1 MAVPDFGAAPACA
14 DPALAAEPE
23 PDGVAAPCA
32 AAVADAPEEGAALD
46 AVALVDPLGAAGF
59 GAAGGGVVAEAPAA
73 TELAGAGGVDC
84 VAALP
89 AAEDVPAAA
98 PPESDATAGA
108 GVSSLPQPA
117 EIIAK
122 PAQPS
127 ATATHLKR
135 RSMMRNGTA
144 RAFVGPKGADIL
156 AQMHRS
162 QANHRAFTVTELLVV
177 IGIIALLVTIVVL
190 GAQKVVTLA
199 RVSKD
204 LSQQRAITNAQSAYA
219 SDNND
224 AFASNRTEGLSGGSQ
239 WSQVSFTVNINGT
252 AYPYLLNNGNT
263 NQDRYHCWVRTYG
276 ANVYNVPGQGQT
288 ERESAITSGALYPY
302 IGSVGSYRSPYDP
315 TKRLRSYS
323 INSFVGSTVP
333 EDAAYYIQNWASWI
347 GCKGIAPGEF
357 NTTKRS
363 KIPQPSKTIMSI
375 IEDDTRLAGAS
386 SGNYFNNNGWVVD
399 PRAPA
404 GTPNQGAC
412 IAGGWSGWI
421 DWPAFWDSKYIT
433 YSYVDGSTESYQMI
447 NPNVERA
454 IVGPPFPG
462 ADHNYAQPPDSPG
475 SPWRQDWMHFR
486 ERLLPGVI
494 PPIINRSL
502 IPQS

>member
-1 MAVPDFGAAPACA
+1 MTAAS
-14 DPALAAEPE
+14 D
-23 PDGVAAPCA
+23 A
-32 AAVADAPEEGAALD
+32 AAVADPLGEGAALD
-46 AVALVDPLGAAGF
+46 AVAPVDPLGAAAF
-59 GAAGGGVVAEAPAA
+59 GAVGGWVVAEEPAA
-73 TELAGAGGVDC
+73 TEPAGAAGVDWAEAPSA
-84 VAALP
+84 VAG
-89 AAEDVPAAA
+89 VPAGV
-98 PPESDATAGA
+98 PPESEATGGA
-108 GVSSLPQPA
+108 GMSSLPQPA

-144 RAFVGPKGADIL
+144 RAFVIRKGADIL
-156 AQMHRS
+156 GQMHRS
-162 QANHRAFTVTELLVV
+162 QANQRAFTVTELLVV

-252 AYPYLLNNGNT
+252 NYPYLLNNGNT

-288 ERESAITSGALYPY
+288 ERESAITSGVLYPY

-323 INSFVGSTVP
+323 LNSFVGSTVP

-363 KIPQPSKTIMSI
+363 KIPEPSKTIMSI

-386 SGNYFNNNGWVVD
+386 SGNYFNNNGWVID
-399 PRAPA
+399 PRAPV

-412 IAGGWSGWI
+412 IAGGWNGWI

-462 ADHNYAQPPDSPG
+462 ADHNYAQPPDSAG

>member
-1 MAVPDFGAAPACA
+1 VLGCAAGAPADA
-14 DPALAAEPE
+14 
-23 PDGVAAPCA
+23 VAA
-32 AAVADAPEEGAALD
+32 GAALPGAVASPD
-46 AVALVDPLGAAGF
+46 EVVVDELAVALAGGAF
-59 GAAGGGVVAEAPAA
+59 GAAGEPTDGG
-73 TELAGAGGVDC
+73 
-84 VAALP
+84 
-89 AAEDVPAAA
+89 AAA
-98 PPESDATAGA
+98 PEGVGAVARVADSPPGDGAAGVDALPGSTATGGG
-108 GVSSLPQPA
+108 GVSSFSQPA
-117 EIIAK
+117 QISDK
-122 PAQPS
+122 PMQLT
-127 ATATHLKR
+127 ATATHPER
-135 RSMMRNGTA
+135 RFMMRNGSA
-144 RAFVGPKGADIL
+144 RAFFGSNRADIL
-156 AQMHRS
+156 AQMHRP

-252 AYPYLLNNGNT
+252 QYPYLLNNGNT

-288 ERESAITSGALYPY
+288 ERDTAITSGVLYPY

-323 INSFVGSTVP
+323 LNSFVGSTVP
-333 EDAAYYIQNWASWI
+333 EDAAFYIQNWASWI

-363 KIPQPSKTIMSI
+363 KIPVPSQTIMSI

-386 SGNYFNNNGWVVD
+386 SGNYFNNNGWVID

-412 IAGGWSGWI
+412 IAGGWNGWI
-421 DWPAFWDSKYIT
+421 DWPAFWESKYIT

>member
-1 MAVPDFGAAPACA
+1 
-14 DPALAAEPE
+14 
-23 PDGVAAPCA
+23 
-32 AAVADAPEEGAALD
+32 
-46 AVALVDPLGAAGF
+46 
-59 GAAGGGVVAEAPAA
+59 
-73 TELAGAGGVDC
+73 
-84 VAALP
+84 
-89 AAEDVPAAA
+89 
-98 PPESDATAGA
+98 
-108 GVSSLPQPA
+108 
-117 EIIAK
+117 
-122 PAQPS
+122 
-127 ATATHLKR
+127 
-135 RSMMRNGTA
+135 MMRNGSA
-144 RAFVGPKGADIL
+144 GMFVGRMGADIL
-156 AQMHRS
+156 TQMHRP
-162 QANHRAFTVTELLVV
+162 QVNRRAFTVTELLVV

-204 LSQQRAITNAQSAYA
+204 LSQQRAIAFAQAAYA

-224 AFASNRTEGLSGGSQ
+224 ALASNRTEGLSGGSQ

-252 AYPYLLNNGNT
+252 NYPYLLNNGNT

-276 ANVYNVPGQGQT
+276 GNVYNVPGQGQT
-288 ERESAITSGALYPY
+288 ERESAITSGTLYPY

-347 GCKGIAPGEF
+347 GCKGIAPGDL

-363 KIPQPSKTIMSI
+363 KIPVPSKTILSI

-386 SGNYFNNNGWVVD
+386 SGNYFNNNGWVID

-404 GTPNQGAC
+404 GTPNQGSC
-412 IAGGWSGWI
+412 IAGGWNGWI

-454 IVGPPFPG
+454 IVGPPYPG

-494 PPIINRSL
+494 PPIINRSMV
-502 IPQS
+502 PQS